1 MAMQDLAMQDLEQA
15 IRERAYHLW
24 IESGREDGN
33 ADGHWLVAQHEV
45 GPFVGFDEMAHVTVG
60 EPGKSAKPKK
70 ARAPR
75 KRRAA

>member
-1 MAMQDLAMQDLEQA
+1 MQDLEQV

-24 IESGREDGN
+24 IESGFEDGN
-33 ADGHWLVAQHEV
+33 ADGHWLTAQREILSASL
-45 GPFVGFDEMAHVTVG
+45 GELGRVTAS
-60 EPGKSAKPKK
+60 ETKAEKPKK